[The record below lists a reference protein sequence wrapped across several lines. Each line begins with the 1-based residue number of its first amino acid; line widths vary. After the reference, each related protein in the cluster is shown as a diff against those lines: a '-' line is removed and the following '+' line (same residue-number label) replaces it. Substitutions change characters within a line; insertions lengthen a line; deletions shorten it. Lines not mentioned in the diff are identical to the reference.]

1 MQARL
6 HRQLDDVIGK
16 ANRLPELSDKPNLPY
31 LDAFIAEVQR
41 IVSETPLAVPHSTTR
56 DTSLAGY
63 FIPRDMTVLINLWAI
78 HHDPDYWED
87 PFCFRPERFL
97 DEQGRLRVEG
107 IMPFSA
113 GTRSCPGES
122 LGRKAVFLFTAR
134 LLYNFKFECPPG
146 EKLPDV
152 EDCDIGIVLDC
163 KPFKICAA
171 ERRNNNQ

>member
-1 MQARL
+1 M
-6 HRQLDDVIGK
+6 
-16 ANRLPELSDKPNLPY
+16 
-31 LDAFIAEVQR
+31 
-41 IVSETPLAVPHSTTR
+41 
-56 DTSLAGY
+56 
-63 FIPRDMTVLINLWAI
+63 LINLWAI
-78 HHDPDYWED
+78 HHDPDSWKD

-97 DEQGRLRVEG
+97 DEQGRLSVER

-122 LGRKAVFLFTAR
+122 LGRKAVFLFSTR
-134 LLYNFKFECPPG
+134 LLYSLKFECPPG

-171 ERRNNNQ
+171 ERRNIKGVLSRGFHRVLAQTIVKQDHPLLPEISGSKRNPPRTSKGRYNLNLH